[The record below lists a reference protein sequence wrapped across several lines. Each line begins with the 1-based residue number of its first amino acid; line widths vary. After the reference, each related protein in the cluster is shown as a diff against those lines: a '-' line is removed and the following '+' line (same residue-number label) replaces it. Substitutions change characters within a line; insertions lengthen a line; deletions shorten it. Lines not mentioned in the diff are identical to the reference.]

1 MRRLII
7 VALLFLLMSALPYL
21 QVAEDS
27 AFHPKSLAALGFV
40 LLAAYT
46 LGEITGKFKLPKIT
60 GYIVTGLLFGPYVIN
75 LFSVGV
81 VEDIKLI
88 NSLAVALIALTAGA
102 EMKLDSLKAVA
113 RSLGWITVVKGSLIL
128 VTVTAT
134 VFAARPLIPFLA
146 AASVPLILS
155 VGMIFGVLAIGTS
168 PAATIAVIN
177 ETQSRG
183 RLSDLTLGVAVA
195 KDVVMVVLLAVAISL
210 AKLFSTAGA
219 SFDLSVL
226 LSVGE
231 ELLLSVTVGALLG
244 VIIIAYI
251 RFVHAEMWLFIIAM
265 IFLNT
270 FIAERF
276 HLEALLTFIV
286 AGFVVQNFSRY
297 GDEFIHPVE
306 EVSLPVYVVFFSI
319 AGAGLDL
326 NALRQVW
333 LIALIL
339 VAVRIAA
346 IFAGTRIAVT
356 LAKEDSTIKSN
367 AWLSFVSQAGVVLG
381 LSTIVENNLPQ
392 LGGEIKTVVLGTVGL
407 NLILGPITFKS
418 ALTRAGETGE
428 QRESALAAAESDAD
442 ELDNSAAH
450 FIQSADADWPEPRFE
465 SVELN
470 EAALTVRTRL
480 MVLQKEGEESLV
492 SPRSDQWKESIAR
505 VREHTLQSFA
515 QLREESETFSAP
527 KAQTFIH
534 RVRRSR
540 IAFSEWMREE
550 TGAMI
555 KADEQL
561 KIDEAFAELFDGLAA
576 VNKKLSAN
584 IVVTQEDDRFES
596 SIDDSFYV
604 RLGKML
610 KWICRGLRRL
620 FRFNPEMT
628 RDVPFS
634 RVVEYYCAGMLP
646 PRLERVAN
654 LIGAQPLVALRSS
667 RRSFDF
673 IDRQY
678 EMIISLLEEKN
689 AAEVTAENLSRLLQ
703 ESISSLRERFQAA
716 SAEQEQFRD
725 TIKKEMT
732 ITFSGT
738 YGEMLRALS
747 LAGTFELP
755 SRRLRLPKN

>member
-1 MRRLII
+1 MRRLVI

-21 QVAEDS
+21 QLAEDS

-46 LGEITGKFKLPKIT
+46 LGEIAGKFKLPKIT

-113 RSLGWITVVKGSLIL
+113 RSLGWITLVKGSLIL
-128 VTVTAT
+128 IAVTAT

-146 AASVPLILS
+146 GASAPLVLS
-155 VGMIFGVLAIGTS
+155 VGMIFGVLAVGTS

-183 RLSDLTLGVAVA
+183 RLSDITLGVAVA
-195 KDVVMVVLLAVAISL
+195 KDVVMVVLLALAISL

-219 SFDLSVL
+219 SFDSSVL
-226 LSVGE
+226 LTVGE

-286 AGFVVQNFSRY
+286 AGFVVQNFSKY

-333 LIALIL
+333 LVALIL
-339 VAVRIAA
+339 VAVRIVA

-356 LAKEDSTIKSN
+356 LAKESSAIKSN
-367 AWLSFVSQAGVVLG
+367 AWLSFISQAGVVLG

-392 LGGEIKTVVLGTVGL
+392 LGGEIKTVVLGTIGL
-407 NLILGPITFKS
+407 NLILGPITFKA
-418 ALTRAGETGE
+418 ALTRAGETIE
-428 QRESALAAAESDAD
+428 KREAASAMQQVESADQDESDVGLARLAESG
-442 ELDNSAAH
+442 
-450 FIQSADADWPEPRFE
+450 WPEPHFE
-465 SVELN
+465 SAELN
-470 EAALTVRTRL
+470 EAALTVRSRL
-480 MVLQKEGEESLV
+480 VALQEQGERNLV
-492 SPRSDQWKESIAR
+492 SPQADQWRDFI
-505 VREHTLQSFA
+505 VRMREQTLQSFNHLS
-515 QLREESETFSAP
+515 QESESFAIE
-527 KAQTFIH
+527 KAQKLIH
-534 RVRRSR
+534 CVRKNR
-540 IAFSEWMREE
+540 IAFSEWTRKE
-550 TGAMI
+550 TEAMA
-555 KADEQL
+555 KSDEQA
-561 KIDEAFAELFDGLAA
+561 KIEDSFRKLFDGLAA
-576 VNKKLSAN
+576 IHKKLPDS
-584 IVVTQEDDRFES
+584 IVVVQEDERFEA
-596 SIDDSFYV
+596 SIDD
-604 RLGKML
+604 RLYIRFVKML
-610 KWICRGLRRL
+610 KRNRRSLRRL
-620 FRFNPEMT
+620 FNVKSELT
-628 RDVPFS
+628 RDVLFTQLAK
-634 RVVEYYCAGMLP
+634 YYCAGLLP
-646 PRLERVAN
+646 QRLNRMAN
-654 LIGAQPLVALRSS
+654 LVYAQPLAALRSS

-678 EMIISLLEEKN
+678 ETIISMLEEN
-689 AAEVTAENLSRLLQ
+689 SGEGITAEKLGGVIR
-703 ESISSLRERFQAA
+703 ESIESLQKKFESAL
-716 SAEQEQFRD
+716 AEQEQFREAV
-725 TIKKEMT
+725 KKEMT
-732 ITFSGT
+732 TTFSGV
-738 YGEMLRALS
+738 YGEMLKALS

-755 SRRLRLPKN
+755 RRRFRLPKV